1 MRRHTLEQLARRP
14 GVLQRLDAR
23 TKTAC
28 ALLLILFAVLLPA
41 EATWPALAYLLLI
54 LALSRLAGL
63 PLGALLLRV
72 AWIGP
77 FVLAAAVLL
86 PFIPRPGSRVLLA
99 FSLAGRPAAVYHEG
113 LVLLKA
119 MLLKAGISVSTVLL
133 LSATTTFDRQLAAL
147 ASFRLPRLG
156 LTVLAL
162 LYRYLFLLQ
171 DEFARVTRAAAARNW
186 SSGRPALRLRA
197 AGGLLGSLFLRTY
210 ARGERVHAAM
220 LARGWEG
227 GALQRGCG
235 PYRRAELLPAAGFAV
250 FTAGVF
256 AAARLL

>member
-1 MRRHTLEQLARRP
+1 MRRHTFEQLARRP
-14 GVLQRLDAR
+14 GYLQHLDAR

-28 ALLLILFAVLLPA
+28 ALLLILFTVLLPG
-41 EATWPALAYLLLI
+41 EATWPFLAYILLLF
-54 LALSRLAGL
+54 ALSRFAGL
-63 PLGALLLRV
+63 SLPALLVRL
-72 AWIGP
+72 AWIAP

-86 PFIPRPGSRVLLA
+86 PFVPRSGSRVA
-99 FSLAGRPAAVYHEG
+99 FSFNLAGRPIPVYRDG

-119 MLLKAGISVSTVLL
+119 IVCKAGVSVSTVLL

-156 LTVLAL
+156 ISVLAL

-171 DEFARVTRAAAARNW
+171 DELARVTRAAASRNW
-186 SSGRPALRLRA
+186 RSGRPAYRLRA
-197 AGGLLGSLFLRTY
+197 AGGILGSLFLRTY

-227 GALQRGCG
+227 GALQRGAG
-235 PYRRAELLPAAGFAV
+235 PYQREDLLPAGGFAV
-250 FTAGVF
+250 LAAAIF
-256 AAARLL
+256 AAAFFF